1 MSPSV
6 SLQNVRPRTLC
17 LGCFKRIEAPKGT
30 AIVKHPFGFQNLDVP
45 DDSGSA
51 LASML
56 KSYLSVLASVWLCFF
71 ELRLVVKAL
80 CILACALLPLIWWS
94 WSDFTESKERQKTSL
109 PVANKSSQGT
119 CWVMGSKGVKAL
131 GLFGVNKGVVAVPS
145 CWIWVSEYLRC
156 RLYVWCNACQVSRM
170 FKCQRYSK
178 GQMTTETNE
187 TSLVS
192 KLQVPRCNWHRPC
205 GLMRAMW
212 YVDSVD
218 GGGSC
223 FAHLQRSSGSVHLRV
238 VTSYYWLLLLLIT
251 CCKAAQGCSFFFRS
265 FPAKPP

>member
-1 MSPSV
+1 
-6 SLQNVRPRTLC
+6 
-17 LGCFKRIEAPKGT
+17 
-30 AIVKHPFGFQNLDVP
+30 
-45 DDSGSA
+45 
-51 LASML
+51 ML

-94 WSDFTESKERQKTSL
+94 WSEFTESKERQKTSL

-170 FKCQRYSK
+170 FKCQRYSNVK
-178 GQMTTETNE
+178 WQPKQMKPAWWASFKCRVATGTGPAASCE
-187 TSLVS
+187 
-192 KLQVPRCNWHRPC
+192 PC
-205 GLMRAMW
+205 GM
-212 YVDSVD
+212 VD

-223 FAHLQRSSGSVHLRV
+223 FAHLQRSSDSVHLLV
-238 VTSYYWLLLLLIT
+238 VTSYYWLLLLLST